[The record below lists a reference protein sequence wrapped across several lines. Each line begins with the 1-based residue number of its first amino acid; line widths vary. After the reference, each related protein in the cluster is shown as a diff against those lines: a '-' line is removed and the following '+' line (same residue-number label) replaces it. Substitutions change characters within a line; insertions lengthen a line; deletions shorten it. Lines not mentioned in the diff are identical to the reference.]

1 MFEMVSKMP
10 RPTGPMNPILRKLVR
25 QLREKGKEQKVAIWL
40 ELAERLMQPRR
51 VRAEVNLS
59 HISRY
64 SSGDSTLIV
73 PGKVLGAGKLDRPLS
88 VAAFKFS
95 GTARRKIIGS
105 GGKALTIQ
113 QLLEQNPSGSGTI
126 LME

>member
-1 MFEMVSKMP
+1 MP

-25 QLREKGKEQKVAIWL
+25 QLREKGKEQKVTIWL
-40 ELAERLMQPRR
+40 DLAERLMQPRR

-59 HISRY
+59 HIRRY

-95 GTARRKIIGS
+95 GTARRKITGS

-126 LME
+126 MME